1 MKYGVWLYPWDLL
14 DFGPDR
20 VANDLSATGITDVCL
35 AVSYHSVRVLLPDN
49 PRRMFFDAPRAAVY
63 FLPDKKIWA
72 DVVPAPIVAPLVV
85 DEGDALAVGRT
96 MTAGTPLRL
105 VGWTVC
111 LHDSS
116 LPVREPTVAVHDVW
130 GGRSL
135 ASVCVANPTTRR
147 YASALVADV
156 AAQVDV
162 VQLEAAH
169 WLTPHAVHQKTDTT
183 QPSVFRRLS
192 AYCVCQHCQQRV
204 EAEGGD
210 AARLVADLRRIGRR
224 VIDELDRHAV
234 AEVDID
240 SYLADS
246 VRDFGP
252 FVRARSHAVTSL
264 VAELQASAATTP
276 IEFVSYGDR
285 AIAGVELRAIEQ
297 LGVDLRVL
305 AYGLPDVV
313 GRSLEQLKAASDAP
327 DAFGVGLSALPAE
340 ATDRA
345 SLHAAHDV
353 ALAEGATSITYYNYG
368 LLNARRRSWL
378 RR

>member
-1 MKYGVWLYPWDLL
+1 VRYGVWLYPWDLL

-20 VANDLSATGITDVCL
+20 IANDLSAMDMTDVCL
-35 AVSYHSVRVLLPDN
+35 AVSYHSGRVLLPDN
-49 PRRMFFDAPRAAVY
+49 PRRTFFDAPEAAVY
-63 FLPDKKIWA
+63 FVPDKQLWTGR
-72 DVVPAPIVAPLVV
+72 PLPPTVAPLVA
-85 DEGDALAVGRT
+85 DQGDAVAVART
-96 MTAGTPLRL
+96 MTMRTSLRL
-105 VGWTVC
+105 IGWTVC
-111 LHDSS
+111 LHDSA
-116 LPVREPTVAVHDVW
+116 LPLREPVTAVHDVW
-130 GGRSL
+130 GGRSPV
-135 ASVCVANPTTRR
+135 SVCVANPTTRR
-147 YASALVADV
+147 YALALVAD
-156 AAQVDV
+156 AAARVDV

-169 WLTPHAVHQKTDTT
+169 WLVPHAVHQKTDTT

-192 AYCVCQHCQQRV
+192 AYCVCQHCQNRV

-210 AARLVADLRRIGRR
+210 SMRLVADLRGIARQVVEEFDRR
-224 VIDELDRHAV
+224 TV
-234 AEVDID
+234 AEVDVD

-252 FVRARSHAVTSL
+252 FVRARSGAVTSL
-264 VAELQASAATTP
+264 VAELQAAAAATP

-297 LGVDLRVL
+297 LGVDVRVL
-305 AYGLPDVV
+305 AYGAPDVV

-327 DAFGVGLSALPAE
+327 HAFGVGLSALPAE
-340 ATDRA
+340 APDRA

-353 ALAEGATSITYYNYG
+353 AAAEGATSITYYNYG